1 MIPFDFFRHLY
12 GYFTLLLY
20 LSATVVSAFSC
31 FFFFS
36 FSWSNHL
43 YPSIPPF
50 LPTQS
55 GNGLFLFF
63 LVSEVTPRYDVTSED
78 LKLKPQMRAHFSF
91 IWGSNSKSLYV
102 SSHQI
107 TGETIFHLD
116 IFLHQVNALSLW
128 LHIV

>member
-31 FFFFS
+31 FFFFIFLIKS
-36 FSWSNHL
+36 LVPFYSSLPPHPIWQWS
-43 YPSIPPF
+43 IF
-50 LPTQS
+50 I
-55 GNGLFLFF
+55 F

-78 LKLKPQMRAHFSF
+78 LKLKPQMRAHFFF

-107 TGETIFHLD
+107 TGETISHLD
-116 IFLHQVNALSLW
+116 IFLHQVNAPSLW